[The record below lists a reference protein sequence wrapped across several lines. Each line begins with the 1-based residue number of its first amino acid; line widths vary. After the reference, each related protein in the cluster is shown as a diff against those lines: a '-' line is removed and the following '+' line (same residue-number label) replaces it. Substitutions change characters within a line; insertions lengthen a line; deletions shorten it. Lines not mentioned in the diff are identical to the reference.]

1 MSNAIEKNPAHLI
14 EGLGDEAKFQLLEH
28 LAEEFGFDLA
38 EQPEPVNPQS
48 DILDLVEGA
57 MRTLE
62 QDIKVLKA
70 QFAEG
75 IELEY
80 AALDQVSENI
90 ESAVSD
96 LLDAH
101 ENLNTL
107 IDSEFDLDEEE
118 EEEDEDEEDE
128 E

>member
-14 EGLGDEAKFQLLEH
+14 ESLDDEAKFQLLEH
-28 LAEEFGFDLA
+28 LAEEFGFDLT

-48 DILDLVEGA
+48 DILDVVEGV

-62 QDIKVLKA
+62 KDIKVLKA

-75 IELEY
+75 AELEY
-80 AALDQVSENI
+80 AVLDQVSDNI
-90 ESAVSD
+90 ESAVSE
-96 LLDAH
+96 LLEAH

-107 IDSEFDLDEEE
+107 IDSEFDLDEE
-118 EEEDEDEEDE
+118 DDDEEDE

>member
-1 MSNAIEKNPAHLI
+1 MSNTNEKNPAHLI
-14 EGLGDEAKFQLLEH
+14 EGLADEAKFQLLEH
-28 LAEEFGFDLA
+28 LAEEFGFDLT

-57 MRTLE
+57 LRTLE
-62 QDIKVLKA
+62 QDVKVLKT

-75 IELEY
+75 TELEY
-80 AALDQVSENI
+80 ATLDQVSENL
-90 ESAVSD
+90 ESVVSD
-96 LLDAH
+96 LLEAH

-107 IDSEFDLDEEE
+107 IDSEFDLDEE
-118 EEEDEDEEDE
+118 DDDEEDE